1 MSRRLLNQS
10 KAPQLTR
17 QGVSPSCVYVSPDVL
32 AQLPALSNLLDFFVA
47 RFPRT
52 PPDVWRKRFSA
63 GHVLNLQGQALQ
75 SDALCTATDAA
86 TRQPLYV
93 KQHLYYYRHV
103 EAEARIPFDEVLL
116 YQDEHL
122 LVVDKPH
129 FLPVTP
135 SGRYVQET
143 LLVRLKNKLGLPSLS
158 PLHRLDRDTAGLV
171 LFAVQAHE
179 RGAYQGLFHC
189 RVVNKTYE
197 AIAPYKSDIAL
208 PVVRRTHLAESAIY
222 MQMAEY
228 EELPPNSQTEIVLL
242 ERLSQQ
248 GNIANVSNAA
258 NAEQGLARYQL
269 KPSTGKRHQLRVH
282 MNALGIPILNDGIYP
297 TLTPEQHVFT
307 GADYAK
313 PLQLLAKAIQFT
325 DPISGEIRAF
335 ESQRTL
341 CG

>member
-75 SDALCTATDAA
+75 PDALCTATDAA
-86 TRQPLYV
+86 TGQPLYLQ
-93 KQHLYYYRHV
+93 QHLYYYRHV
-103 EAEARIPFDEVLL
+103 EAEAHIPFDEVLL

-143 LLVRLKNKLGLPSLS
+143 LLVRLKNKLGLPELS

-179 RGAYQGLFHC
+179 RGAYQELFH
-189 RVVNKTYE
+189 RRAVNKTYE
-197 AIAPYKSDIAL
+197 AIAPYKPDLAL

-228 EELPPNSQTEIVLL
+228 EGLVPNSQTEIVLL

-248 GNIANVSNAA
+248 ANAA
-258 NAEQGLARYQL
+258 SGAQALARYQL

-307 GADYAK
+307 EADYAK